1 MRSRYRLIR
10 TYLRR
15 YQKYLWWGLV
25 SIAAT
30 NVLELLSPLVLKRAI
45 NRIENGGDVSLL
57 AWDASLVVLLMLG
70 AGLFRFLVR
79 RTVIWG
85 SRKIEFDMR
94 ADLFRHILKLDGGFF
109 DRTPTGDII
118 TRASSDIEQVRMMIG
133 PGVMQGINT
142 LVVTLVAIP
151 LMAHLDWQMTLYALM
166 PLPILALLTNL
177 LGGAAHK
184 RQMAIQESFSALSS
198 SVQESFAGIR
208 VLRAFSRE
216 EDRNRHF
223 FRDSLEYV
231 RLNMRLV
238 KMYGAFI
245 PLLTLLSSA
254 AVVIVLYVGGRGVI
268 SGRVDLGTLVAF
280 SVYLG
285 MLIWPMIALGWV
297 VSLYQRGLVSLDRL
311 GAILDTAPTV
321 VDPPADHV
329 ITVNKGPLEFRHL
342 SFAYPTKP
350 ATNGDPESPHGRH
363 WALHEVSFS
372 ISPGET
378 VAIAG
383 PTGSGK
389 STVAHL
395 LWRRYAVPDHTL
407 FMGGVDAN
415 STRTSEWRERIAMV
429 SQEPFLFSDTLGNNI
444 NLTGRAVDDAAVEQ
458 LAREAA
464 LDKDVSDFPKGYQTI
479 IGERGI
485 TLSGGQKQRVT
496 LARALGSDADIL
508 VLDDAFSAVDAQTE
522 HEITT
527 YLSRRFGS
535 RIIILI
541 THRIATLKRMDR
553 ILFLEEG
560 RLVDSGSHDEMIARA
575 GAYARWVEREAIIQ
589 ELEEM

>member
-1 MRSRYRLIR
+1 MRSRFRLLH

-15 YQKYLWWGLV
+15 YQKYLWWGLLC
-25 SIAAT
+25 IAAT
-30 NVLELLSPLVLKRAI
+30 NALELLSPLVLKRAI
-45 NRIENGGDVSLL
+45 NRIEKGGDVSLL
-57 AWDASLVVLLMLG
+57 AWDAGLIVLLMIA
-70 AGLFRFLVR
+70 AGLFRFFVR

-142 LVVTLVAIP
+142 LVVTIVAIP
-151 LMAHLDWQMTLYALM
+151 LMAHLDLQMTLYALA
-166 PLPILALLTNL
+166 PLPVLALLTNL

-216 EDRNRHF
+216 EDRSRRF

-238 KMYGAFI
+238 RMYGAFI

-254 AVVIVLYVGGRGVI
+254 AVVVVLYVGGRGVI

-297 VSLYQRGLVSLDRL
+297 VSLYQRGLVSVDRL
-311 GAILDTAPTV
+311 GAILDTEPTV
-321 VDPPADHV
+321 VDPLAELAAAV
-329 ITVNKGPLEFRHL
+329 VKGPLEFRHL
-342 SFAYPTKP
+342 SFAFPTQPVIK
-350 ATNGDPESPHGRH
+350 GDPESSHGRH
-363 WALHEVSFS
+363 WALQDISFS

-378 VAIAG
+378 VALAG

-389 STVAHL
+389 STVAQL
-395 LWRRYAVPDHTL
+395 IWRRYAVPDHTL

-415 STRTSEWRERIAMV
+415 STRTKEWRERIAMV
-429 SQEPFLFSDTLGNNI
+429 SQEPFLFSDTLHHNI
-444 NLTGRAVDDAAVEQ
+444 NLTGRAQDAAAVEQ

-464 LDKDVSDFPKGYQTI
+464 FDKDVAEFPKGYETM

-496 LARALGSDADIL
+496 LARALGADADIL
-508 VLDDAFSAVDAQTE
+508 ILDDAFSAVDAQTE
-522 HEITT
+522 HEIITH
-527 YLSRRFGS
+527 LARKFGA
-535 RIIILI
+535 RIIVLI

-560 RLVDSGSHDEMIARA
+560 RLVDAGSHDEMIART